1 MSAVRT
7 KATKFSRIKHEPFTI
22 CVRKK
27 GGGGGGVN
35 YVFMQCCS
43 PFNLIAE
50 KSEMVKAVKDQE
62 NRESI
67 IFYFSFYY
75 LLDKHYSTIN
85 NSLLSLN
92 ANGR

>member
-1 MSAVRT
+1 M
-7 KATKFSRIKHEPFTI
+7 
-22 CVRKK
+22 
-27 GGGGGGVN
+27 N

-67 IFYFSFYY
+67 IFYFLREGCIRQTLLWAATQERNSCTDHLYEKPKPAGDVSFHQ
-75 LLDKHYSTIN
+75 LHGN
-85 NSLLSLN
+85 NII
-92 ANGR
+92 